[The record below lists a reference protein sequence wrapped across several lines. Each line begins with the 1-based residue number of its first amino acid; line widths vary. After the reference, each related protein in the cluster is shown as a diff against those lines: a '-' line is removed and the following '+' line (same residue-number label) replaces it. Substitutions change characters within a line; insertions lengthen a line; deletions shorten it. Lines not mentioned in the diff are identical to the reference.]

1 MPHVSASTLSSCT
14 IFNFCLSFASFTSSE
29 KVAELVNIVTEAR
42 TEVKVGLHCAE
53 RMRYTATRT
62 GVMGL
67 ALLFLELAIA
77 AVPWLALGT
86 EQPFPSTSFYMLAA
100 LCIAILLTTSL
111 LYIFYTMEL
120 KSLQGA
126 EDQMRLAVG
135 SLQEKLRGF
144 PLAQPHNFK
153 RSPPEGLEPSA
164 FDPEE

>member
-1 MPHVSASTLSSCT
+1 M
-14 IFNFCLSFASFTSSE
+14 
-29 KVAELVNIVTEAR
+29 TEAR

-53 RMRYTATRT
+53 RMRYTAIRT
-62 GVMGL
+62 GIMGL

-77 AVPWLALGT
+77 AVPWFALGT
-86 EQPFPSTSFYMLAA
+86 EQPFPRTSFYMLAA
-100 LCIAILLTTSL
+100 LCVAILLTTAL

-126 EDQMRLAVG
+126 EDQMRLAVS

-144 PLAQPHNFK
+144 PLAQPNNLK
-153 RSPPEGLEPSA
+153 RSPPEGLEPAA

>member
-1 MPHVSASTLSSCT
+1 MLYVLASNLNSCKISGFSLSCT
-14 IFNFCLSFASFTSSE
+14 SFTSSE

-77 AVPWLALGT
+77 AVPWLALSA
-86 EQPFPSTSFYMLAA
+86 EQPFPSTSFYMLAV
-100 LCIAILLTTSL
+100 LCIAILLTTSV
-111 LYIFYTMEL
+111 LYVFYTMEL

-126 EDQMRLAVG
+126 EDQMRLTLG

-153 RSPPEGLEPSA
+153 RSPAEGLEPRA